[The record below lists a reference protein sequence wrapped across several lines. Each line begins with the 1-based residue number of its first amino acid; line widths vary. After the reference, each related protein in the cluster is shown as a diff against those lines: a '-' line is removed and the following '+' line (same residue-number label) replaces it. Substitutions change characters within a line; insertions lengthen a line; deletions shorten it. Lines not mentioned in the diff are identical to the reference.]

1 MGQTRKIAD
10 IHVDEMS
17 REGQGIINL
26 QYGSN
31 KGANQAG
38 SLLAKPEI
46 ILTYFQSRYLKLS
59 FQFSPP

>member
-26 QYGSN
+26 QMGSN

-38 SLLAKPEI
+38 LL
-46 ILTYFQSRYLKLS
+46 LT
-59 FQFSPP
+59 